1 MKKKQ
6 KEETKSI
13 RAIYEGQKTCQDF
26 LKNFNFFF
34 CHFCK
39 FNSDSFGDEVSSSS
53 TSGEENKN
61 TSINSLPSDGKN
73 ENSISET
80 NIPMVKKNFEKTIIV
95 IL

>member
-39 FNSDSFGDEVSSSS
+39 FSSDSFGEEVSSSS
-53 TSGEENKN
+53 CG
-61 TSINSLPSDGKN
+61 DGKN
-73 ENSISET
+73 KNLSSDISQKNLFQERLIPETTTAENLKQKSL
-80 NIPMVKKNFEKTIIV
+80 IIEEN
-95 IL
+95 